1 MKHLEKGFS
10 ILLVCAAVCA
20 FGVAAAQAA
29 ERDTPRTPATE
40 AQLTAGATVWAGQ
53 VVGQTGGYAYPY
65 VSASTNLTVVG
76 VAQNSASSNGTVRVR
91 AGIHGLKNAGDVT
104 AAHTGA
110 DAYAWTNDTAWTA
123 SSSGDAAIGK
133 IVAVGTEYVWVRCG
147 P

>member
-1 MKHLEKGFS
+1 MKKLNTVFRA
-10 ILLVCAAVCA
+10 LLMGAGLCALASA
-20 FGVAAAQAA
+20 MAA
-29 ERDTPRTPATE
+29 ERDTPRTPTVE
-40 AQLTAGATVWAGQ
+40 ALLPAGATVWAGQ

-65 VSASTNLTVVG
+65 VSASSNLTVVG

-104 AAHTGA
+104 AEHTGA
-110 DAYAWTNDTAWTA
+110 DAYAYTNDTAWTA
-123 SSSGDAAIGK
+123 AASGSAAIGK